1 MTKRLT
7 LTAALLLLSL
17 SVARLLFAQGVAPS
31 GSQAKTPLTAED
43 HDRLL
48 VAGKKLFMERCAKC
62 HDERG
67 DKPLKTGLPL
77 SQRELSV
84 EQLARVVSGRLQNS
98 PDEDK
103 RAVTLYI
110 STLLTK
116 K

>member
-7 LTAALLLLSL
+7 LGAAVLLLSL
-17 SVARLLFAQGVAPS
+17 SVAKLLFAQGAALS
-31 GSQAKTPLTAED
+31 GSQSKAPISGED
-43 HDRLL
+43 RDRLL
-48 VAGKKLFMERCAKC
+48 VAGKKLFVERCARC

-67 DKPLKTGLPL
+67 DKPLKAGLPL
-77 SQRELSV
+77 SQRQLSG
-84 EQLARVVSGRLQNS
+84 EQLARIVSGRLMDS

-110 STLLTK
+110 SALFTK